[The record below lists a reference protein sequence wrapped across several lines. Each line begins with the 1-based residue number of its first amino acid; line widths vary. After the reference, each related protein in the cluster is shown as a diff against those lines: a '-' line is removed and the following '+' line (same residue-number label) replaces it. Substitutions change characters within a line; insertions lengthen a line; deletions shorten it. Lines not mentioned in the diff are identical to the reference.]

1 MSDDWDGWIEKELK
15 QRAREKEE
23 EARQRMYLMRQRT
36 TRMGYFATAFGFAL
50 AVAAVVGFLVFAGQ
64 KHAERKHEERIAC
77 NEAGGTFVT
86 HGTNADQLCLVGV
99 EQR

>member
-1 MSDDWDGWIEKELK
+1 MSEDWVEEELK
-15 QRAREKEE
+15 RAREEE
-23 EARQRMYLMRQRT
+23 KDARRERMYRAEQWT
-36 TRMGYFATAFGFAL
+36 TRLGYFATALCFAL
-50 AVAAVVGFLVFAGQ
+50 AVAAVVGFLYLASQ

-77 NEAGGTFVT
+77 NEAGGTFIT